1 MLHTLV
7 VRMQWP
13 GANCTLGA
21 LVEMDLAEKLTR
33 QRGRS
38 EKRLVDRQMEG
49 LLMAVLSL
57 TVMASEWVQRQRW
70 EPAPVS
76 PRSSTTGHLFGTVGT
91 CAPRSKP
98 TGSVGP

>member
-7 VRMQWP
+7 VRMQLA

-21 LVEMDLAEKLTR
+21 LRTLAEMDLAEKLTR
-33 QRGRS
+33 QNGVP

-57 TVMASEWVQRQRW
+57 TVMASEWVQRQR
-70 EPAPVS
+70 
-76 PRSSTTGHLFGTVGT
+76 
-91 CAPRSKP
+91 
-98 TGSVGP
+98 